1 MAGAGGKWG
10 AKPQCCSLN
19 NAAVVW
25 VEHKP
30 VFLFKLK
37 CEPAVEVLESCGAFG
52 PCWEVSVASVFRG
65 AAEGSGC
72 RLRVSCAINSSH
84 TVAREVFLF
93 LLHLQSNSCSSAGNT
108 LYSPGVAKGE
118 QRAHP
123 TVPSKPELRES

>member
-10 AKPQCCSLN
+10 AKPRCCSLN

-52 PCWEVSVASVFRG
+52 PCWEARAASGVFLG

-84 TVAREVFLF
+84 PVAREGWFYF
-93 LLHLQSNSCSSAGNT
+93 FSLLHLQSNSCSSAEDT
-108 LYSPGVAKGE
+108 LYSPGVAE
-118 QRAHP
+118 STA
-123 TVPSKPELRES
+123 PSTQ